1 MFPLGLDWPF
11 SLVRLCVYGGHSVK
25 PLHTPTHTPNLS
37 PHAEAK
43 LSCSR
48 LGTLKLLGLAACLTD
63 SCQAEGGWIEARP
76 HSILLLANHLWQ
88 HGLRFNT
95 SNPHH
100 QCTSHLFNPLV
111 APTASN
117 TQGTSPANT
126 ESEFTFSSK
135 WTSHTNPSSTTPSSV
150 PRRRR
155 KDPSSS
161 P

>member
-1 MFPLGLDWPF
+1 MFPLGLNWPF
-11 SLVRLCVYGGHSVK
+11 SVERLCVWGDIPSYCPHA
-25 PLHTPTHTPNLS
+25 LTHTYLS

-100 QCTSHLFNPLV
+100 AHHISSTPFV